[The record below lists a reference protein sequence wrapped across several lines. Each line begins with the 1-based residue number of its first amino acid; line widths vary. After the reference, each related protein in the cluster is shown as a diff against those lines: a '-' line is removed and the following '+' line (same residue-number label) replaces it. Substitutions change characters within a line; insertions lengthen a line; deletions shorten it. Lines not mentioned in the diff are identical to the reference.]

1 MAKIYI
7 SSTFEDLKEYRKAVY
22 DTLRQW
28 RHDAIAMED
37 YVATDERPIV
47 KCLKDVS
54 ESDIYIGIFA
64 WRYGFIPS
72 GEKKSITELEYD
84 GARKTKKPCFI
95 FILDEDALWL
105 PKLMDKDLS
114 KIENLRQKLQNEQ
127 TVSFFNSVDDLR
139 AKLPAS
145 LKRILSSDPTEIIAP
160 YESELKTK
168 YLNWIMA
175 ESSLL
180 SLSGIDPDTAREK
193 REDLNLGSIYTALL
207 THSSS
212 DEDRQHLKEKQ
223 AKPMSALEM
232 LNKHQHLVILGDP
245 GSGKSTFVNFAAW
258 CLAGETVQNAYA
270 NLERL
275 TSPLPD
281 KDGKDQKERQKWDH
295 GPLVPVRII
304 LRDFAVCGLDKN
316 GEKACAE
323 NLWQYI
329 ASMLKKATLED
340 YIDVLKKELTTKGG
354 LILLDGLDEVPEANN
369 RRAEMK
375 AIIEAFKSA
384 FHKCRILVTSRT
396 YAYQK
401 QDFRIKGLTETVLA
415 PFSPGQIRRFVDKWY
430 AHIGELKRKSKSDA
444 QGRAESLKYAI
455 FHNDRIRELAD
466 RPLILTL
473 MSSLHAWRGGSLPD
487 KREELYASTVE
498 LLLDWWQK
506 ETVIKDD
513 NGEYQLIQPSLLEW
527 LKTDR
532 DKVREVIEELAYEAH
547 KKQPEMVGTADIA
560 ESDLISRITNVSNN
574 QEVRPLRLIEFL
586 RDRAGL
592 LISRG
597 IGVYTF
603 PHRTFQEYLAACF
616 LTRKNY
622 PNYIAQLAKESPDR
636 WREVALLAGAKSSSG
651 GPFAVWALADEL
663 CFKSPTESDMNPQD
677 IWGSYLAGQ
686 VLAESASLDNV
697 SERNRQTLQRI
708 KSWLLNIMRGDLP
721 AIERV
726 NAGNMLDKLGDDR
739 FIKDYYYLPD
749 DPMLGFVEIPGGKF
763 IMGSDKDKD
772 KKSFGEESPQHSL
785 NLETFYMSKYPVTV
799 SQYKAFL
806 EATDK
811 PEEEDWYQY
820 NRFGNHPV
828 VKVDWFNAIAYCKW
842 LNDQLIK
849 NDKLPKKIKEFL
861 KTKKWHITLP
871 SEAEWEKAA
880 RGEDGRIYPWGD
892 EFDKDRQNYDDTNI
906 GRPSPVG
913 CFEKGASPFQIMEMS
928 GNVWEWTRSIYAEY
942 PYKPIKSIENLQD
955 NEGARVVRGGC
966 WSNPA
971 GLCRVA
977 DRNRLTPD
985 YRGGNIGFRLC
996 LSPRSAS

>member
-37 YVATDERPIV
+37 YVATDERPLGT
-47 KCLKDVS
+47 CLKDVS

-84 GARKTKKPCFI
+84 GARKKKKPCFI

-145 LKRILSSDPTEIIAP
+145 LKKILSSDPTEIIAP

-168 YLNWIMA
+168 YLNWVMA

-212 DEDRQHLKEKQ
+212 DEDRQHFKEKQ

-270 NLERL
+270 NLERF

-323 NLWQYI
+323 
-329 ASMLKKATLED
+329 
-340 YIDVLKKELTTKGG
+340 
-354 LILLDGLDEVPEANN
+354 
-369 RRAEMK
+369 
-375 AIIEAFKSA
+375 
-384 FHKCRILVTSRT
+384 
-396 YAYQK
+396 
-401 QDFRIKGLTETVLA
+401 
-415 PFSPGQIRRFVDKWY
+415 
-430 AHIGELKRKSKSDA
+430 
-444 QGRAESLKYAI
+444 
-455 FHNDRIRELAD
+455 
-466 RPLILTL
+466 
-473 MSSLHAWRGGSLPD
+473 
-487 KREELYASTVE
+487 
-498 LLLDWWQK
+498 
-506 ETVIKDD
+506 
-513 NGEYQLIQPSLLEW
+513 
-527 LKTDR
+527 
-532 DKVREVIEELAYEAH
+532 
-547 KKQPEMVGTADIA
+547 
-560 ESDLISRITNVSNN
+560 
-574 QEVRPLRLIEFL
+574 
-586 RDRAGL
+586 
-592 LISRG
+592 
-597 IGVYTF
+597 
-603 PHRTFQEYLAACF
+603 
-616 LTRKNY
+616 
-622 PNYIAQLAKESPDR
+622 
-636 WREVALLAGAKSSSG
+636 
-651 GPFAVWALADEL
+651 
-663 CFKSPTESDMNPQD
+663 
-677 IWGSYLAGQ
+677 
-686 VLAESASLDNV
+686 
-697 SERNRQTLQRI
+697 
-708 KSWLLNIMRGDLP
+708 
-721 AIERV
+721 
-726 NAGNMLDKLGDDR
+726 
-739 FIKDYYYLPD
+739 
-749 DPMLGFVEIPGGKF
+749 
-763 IMGSDKDKD
+763 
-772 KKSFGEESPQHSL
+772 
-785 NLETFYMSKYPVTV
+785 
-799 SQYKAFL
+799 
-806 EATDK
+806 
-811 PEEEDWYQY
+811 
-820 NRFGNHPV
+820 
-828 VKVDWFNAIAYCKW
+828 
-842 LNDQLIK
+842 
-849 NDKLPKKIKEFL
+849 KIKEFL

-880 RGEDGRIYPWGD
+880 RGEDDRIYPWGD
-892 EFDKDRQNYDDTNI
+892 EFDKDRLNYNDTNI

-928 GNVWEWTRSIYAEY
+928 GNVLEWTRSIYAEY
-942 PYKPIKSIENLQD
+942 HYKPIKSIENLQ
-955 NEGARVVRGGC
+955 NNKSARVVRGGSWRDPA
-966 WSNPA
+966 WS
-971 GLCRVA
+971 CRVA
-977 DRNRLTPD
+977 YRYGSTPD
-985 YRGGNIGFRLC
+985 DRGDGIGFRLC